1 MPATILALG
10 LTPGLLLGQ
19 GMNPLDHVVN
29 HPFLWT
35 ESGWWI
41 WSSQTGNLLI
51 TLIIMG
57 FLFPRFAK
65 RSSTGPETEG
75 PERYLPGNRST
86 AMLEVVCL
94 YLQEQVARP
103 VLGDNT
109 KKYMPFLWTVFFFI
123 LINNVLGMI
132 PLLEISTLILAIIG
146 WIVPGQNFAYTAVI
160 EHRAFMGT
168 TATGN
173 IWITAL
179 LAMIAFVV
187 FIGHG
192 FKELGV
198 RGFLEHSTGGAPI
211 FLWPIIMPIE
221 LAGYFIIKPGA
232 LAIRLFANMT
242 AGHTMVATM
251 LMFVTMGFQAAG
263 TITYVGSFAMQVLV
277 TAVLIPIYFL
287 ELFVALLQAF
297 IFMFLTTI
305 FIGQLSHHHEAE
317 GAHAQAA

>member
-1 MPATILALG
+1 MPVTVATLG
-10 LTPGLLLGQ
+10 LTLGE

-35 ESGWWI
+35 PGGWWI
-41 WSSQTGNLLI
+41 WSSHTGNLLI
-51 TLIIMG
+51 TLVIMG

-65 RSSTGPETEG
+65 RSATGPESDG
-75 PERYLPGNRST
+75 HERYLPGNKRT
-86 AMLEVVCL
+86 ALLEVVCM

-109 KKYMPFLWTVFFFI
+109 KKYMPFLWTVFFFV
-123 LINNVLGMI
+123 LINNVMGMV
-132 PLLEISTLILAIIG
+132 PLLEIQTMILAAIG
-146 WIVPGQNFAYTAVI
+146 YLLPAGNFAHVAVI

-179 LAMIAFVV
+179 LAVIAFVV
-187 FIGHG
+187 FIAHG

-198 RGFLEHSTGGAPI
+198 KGFLEHSTGGAPI
-211 FLWPIIMPIE
+211 FLWPIIVPIE

-242 AGHTMVATM
+242 AGHTMVATL
-251 LMFVTMGFQAAG
+251 LMFVTMGFQAIGAITAAG
-263 TITYVGSFAMQVLV
+263 SVAMAIVV
-277 TAVLIPIYFL
+277 TLVLIPIYFL

-305 FIGQLSHHHEAE
+305 FIGQLSHHHDHAAE
-317 GAHAQAA
+317 GAHAHA

>member
-1 MPATILALG
+1 MLG
-10 LTPGLLLGQ
+10 TMLTLGE

-29 HPFLWT
+29 HPFWT
-35 ESGWWI
+35 VNGWWI
-41 WSSQTGNLLI
+41 WSAQTGNLVI
-51 TLIIMG
+51 TLFIMG

-65 RSSTGPETEG
+65 RSSTGPETQG
-75 PERYLPGNRST
+75 QDRYLPGNKST

-123 LINNVLGMI
+123 LINNVLGMV
-132 PLLEISTLILAIIG
+132 PLLEISGIILATVG
-146 WIVPGQNFAYTAVI
+146 WILPGENFAYTAFV

-179 LAMIAFVV
+179 LAIIAFVV

-192 FKELGV
+192 LKDLGV
-198 RGFLEHSTGGAPI
+198 KGFLEHSTGGAPI

-251 LMFVTMGFQAAG
+251 LMFVTMGFQAMG
-263 TITYVGSFAMQVLV
+263 TITAAGSISMAVLV
-277 TAVLIPIYFL
+277 TLVLVPIFFL

-305 FIGQLSHHHEAE
+305 FIGQLTHHHEE
-317 GAHAQAA
+317 DHAHAQAA

>member
-1 MPATILALG
+1 MLATFTTLG
-10 LTPGLLLGQ
+10 LTLGE

-35 ESGWWI
+35 ADGWWL
-41 WSSQTGNLLI
+41 WSSHTGNLLI
-51 TLIIMG
+51 TLFIMAY
-57 FLFPRFAK
+57 LFPRFAK
-65 RSSTGPETEG
+65 RSSTGPEDEG
-75 PERYLPGNRST
+75 YERYLPGNKST
-86 AMLEVVCL
+86 AMLEVVCM

-109 KKYMPFLWTVFFFI
+109 KKYMPFLWTVFFFV

-132 PLLEISTLILAIIG
+132 PLLEIQTMILAAIG
-146 WIVPGQNFAYTAVI
+146 YFLPAGNFAETAVI

-179 LAMIAFVV
+179 LAIIAFVV
-187 FIGHG
+187 FVGHG
-192 FKELGV
+192 LKELGV
-198 RGFLEHSTGGAPI
+198 KGFLEHATGGAPL
-211 FLWPIIMPIE
+211 FLWPIIVPIE

-242 AGHTMVATM
+242 AGHTMVATL
-251 LMFVTMGFQAAG
+251 LMFVTMGFQAIG
-263 TITYVGSFAMQVLV
+263 TITAAGSVGMAVVV
-277 TAVLIPIYFL
+277 TLVLIPIFFL

-305 FIGQLSHHHEAE
+305 FIGQLSHHHDHEAE
-317 GAHAQAA
+317 GAHAHA